1 MILAGAHTRHRLE
14 GELGE
19 GRRALRLRRM
29 FRMLLRLPITNSVIL
44 KVCNLQKYLES
55 HKLAGFRMYI
65 MGYQVN
71 LYQKSHNI

>member
-29 FRMLLRLPITNSVIL
+29 FRMLLRFHMGLPLKGERGGGRLDFHIL
-44 KVCNLQKYLES
+44 LRLSNY
-55 HKLAGFRMYI
+55 
-65 MGYQVN
+65 
-71 LYQKSHNI
+71 